1 VAEIVEDGSSRGAVG
16 DEVCAGGG
24 YCSVLYDRCSFP
36 AAHHFYEFL
45 QILEVCSSSRTS
57 VAMIKCGESVLA
69 KSHLL
74 GKWPLAMAHRM
85 TAHLDLTSF
94 L

>member
-1 VAEIVEDGSSRGAVG
+1 MARPGEPLVTRYARAGAIVQ
-16 DEVCAGGG
+16 
-24 YCSVLYDRCSFP
+24 CSIDRCSFP